1 MFPWQHGCKLGFSTL
16 HHISDFLPVKQI
28 RLHFCT
34 FVIEDAFHLHGG
46 PGMGDAEHRA
56 GHQALLGRRA
66 VCGPD
71 QAPVWF
77 VVTALQ
83 DLHSLTPPHC
93 QLVAV
98 AGHKVVYDHSQLTAA
113 GELWKTRPS
122 LRPLLQMTFGFKA
135 HNCRR
140 SGHHF

>member
-1 MFPWQHGCKLGFSTL
+1 M
-16 HHISDFLPVKQI
+16 KQI

-56 GHQALLGRRA
+56 GHQALLGRSA

-83 DLHSLTPPHC
+83 NLHSLTPPHR

-122 LRPLLQMTFGFKA
+122 LRPLLHICF
-135 HNCRR
+135 
-140 SGHHF
+140 